1 MAVEITPDLGA
12 KSITDLSI
20 AREFLVCVARGA
32 MDEQISARVRTLAQ
46 NQVDWD
52 SLIREASEHGLLP
65 LLYNHLNATC
75 RDLVP
80 GPILARL
87 KKEFI
92 ANSQCNLYLMRE
104 LIRILDLLR
113 ADGIE
118 ALAFKG
124 PVLAAMLYGDLS
136 LRHAGDLDIL
146 IHKEDFLRAKG
157 LLESAG
163 YRMEP
168 QLSKSQQSSHLR
180 FHCEIQFVHHER
192 VSVVDLH
199 WGLTPKAFPF
209 SLNSRDLVARSV
221 ALTFAGHTIQTFARE
236 DLLLYLCMNGAKDNW
251 NQLESVA
258 LVAELLRVYDQ
269 LDWVT
274 CIKRAGASRGRN
286 MLALG
291 LMLAK
296 DLFNCDIPA
305 EILATLNGHESLR
318 QTALMIERRLLGEAR
333 KPPTQLQQFRMN
345 LRYMDRKRDAVV
357 GLARAIYVPT
367 ISDWQTVSLPGPLYP
382 LYYLLRPV
390 RLLGKYRNG
399 SDSDRTHRGRRSAR
413 EWL

>member
-1 MAVEITPDLGA
+1 MTNLGLIR
-12 KSITDLSI
+12 KI
-20 AREFLVCVARGA
+20 LVCVARGS
-32 MDEQISARVRTLAQ
+32 MDEQVRTCLRTLAQ
-46 NQVDWD
+46 REIDWD
-52 SLIREASEHGLLP
+52 FLVREATDHGLLP
-65 LLYNHLNATC
+65 LLHSHLNATC

-80 GPILARL
+80 RAVLPRL
-87 KKEFI
+87 KEESL

-104 LIRILDLLR
+104 LIRTLDLLR
-113 ADGIE
+113 ANNID

-124 PVLAAMLYGDLS
+124 PVLGAMLYGDLT
-136 LRHAGDLDIL
+136 LRQAGDLDIL
-146 IHKEDFLRAKG
+146 IHKEDFCRAKG

-180 FHCEIQFVHHER
+180 FHCEIQFVHHEQ

-209 SLNSRDLVARSV
+209 SLNVDDLFARSV

-236 DLLLYLCMNGAKDNW
+236 DLLFYLCMNGAKDNW

-258 LVAELLRVYDQ
+258 LVAELLRIYDQ
-269 LDWVT
+269 LDWTT

-291 LMLAK
+291 LVLAK
-296 DLFNCDIPA
+296 DLFKCDIPA
-305 EILATLNGHESLR
+305 EVLAALNGHESLH
-318 QTALMIERRLLGEAR
+318 QTALIIERRLLGEAR
-333 KPPTQLQQFRMN
+333 MPPTQMQQFRMN
-345 LRYMDRKRDAVV
+345 LRYMDRKRDAVL

-390 RLLGKYRNG
+390 RLIGKYQFQN
-399 SDSDRTHRGRRSAR
+399 R
-413 EWL
+413 ER